1 MRYDAIIIQ
10 EKKSKV
16 VDQLAKKNILILYA
30 VFHTNINKTTAT
42 RWKKNRSDLT
52 SNTHIT
58 SSIVNMRLQ
67 TQKRG
72 P

>member
-16 VDQLAKKNILILYA
+16 VDQLTKKNILILYA

>member
-10 EKKSKV
+10 EKKIQGRWPT
-16 VDQLAKKNILILYA
+16 DKKNILILYA